1 MASITIPP
9 GLMLERILSMEIVR
23 VTERANAT
31 RRHTRS
37 IIVLPASETSGLP
50 GRRLEA

>member
-1 MASITIPP
+1 MVDLVVSSQDIVD
-9 GLMLERILSMEIVR
+9 RILTLELVR